1 MHQFR
6 PAVLIGLALPA
17 FLACDGG
24 TKPDTSQAGCTSS
37 TPITLA
43 VGGSVI
49 LDATVNGGC
58 VQIPAAGPAGAEYL
72 LVAYSAASQIV
83 QNGISGSYTL
93 SSGSAATPAPPG
105 PGPAAGVAPK
115 PDPATGFHFM
125 LRERERAL
133 AADPARRIPARPRL
147 VPPAPPQV
155 GDVRTFKVCSS
166 TTCNSFVNVTATAQY
181 VGARGAIY
189 QDNTLPTGAGY
200 TQGEIDQIGAL
211 FDGASPNMYEIDTT
225 AFGRESDLDAN
236 GVVIVLLT
244 PRVNLLSGSC
254 NQTQTAILG
263 YFFGLDLVNDP
274 NSNQGEIFYGLVP
287 DPNNTTCTISRNFAL
302 GFLPPTFIHEFQHM
316 ISFNQHVLIRNGAT
330 EQTWLNEGISHFA
343 EELGGRQLP
352 DAECPLYPSCL
363 SQFASGNI
371 FNSFDYLDDPEG
383 NFLIYPGSSLGTV
396 EERGASWL
404 FVRWLA
410 DHFATSPTLGT
421 DLTRRLLQT
430 SRTGAANIASVTGE
444 AFDLL
449 VGQWQMANYGEGVPG
464 IADLSGRLTYTS
476 WNLSQVYSQNGFPKP
491 YPCLCSSPS
500 PSRLTS
506 DSIVGGGYTHAG
518 TLRAGSGKHVRVLVG
533 PGEGPINVRFAGSTG
548 FPGLVP
554 RYAALRTR

>member
-43 VGGSVI
+43 AGGSVI

-58 VQIPAAGPAGAEYL
+58 VQIPAAGPAGAQY
-72 LVAYSAASQIV
+72 LVAAVSAAPQVV

-93 SSGSAATPAPPG
+93 TSGSVTTPAPPG
-105 PGPAAGVAPK
+105 PGPSAGAAPK

-125 LRERERAL
+125 LRARERAL
-133 AADPARRIPARPRL
+133 AADPARRIPARPQL
-147 VPPAPPQV
+147 VPPAPPQI

-236 GVVIVLLT
+236 GVVIILLT

-330 EQTWLNEGISHFA
+330 EQTWLNEGFSHFA

-352 DAECPLYPSCL
+352 DAECPLFSSCL
-363 SQFASGNI
+363 AQFAGLGDLANAQ
-371 FNSFDYLDDPEG
+371 DYLTNTEAS
-383 NFLIYPGSSLGTV
+383 FLVYPGSSLGTIA
-396 EERGASWL
+396 ERGASWL
-404 FVRWLA
+404 FIRWLA
-410 DHFATSPTLGT
+410 DHFATDSILGT
-421 DLTRRLLQT
+421 GFTRAMLQT
-430 SRTGAANIASVTGE
+430 NRTGAANLEAVTGE
-444 AFDLL
+444 TFATL
-449 VGQWQMANYGEGVPG
+449 VGQWQMANYLEGVPG
-464 IADLSGRLTYTS
+464 FPNTSGRLTYRS
-476 WNLSQVYSQNGFPKP
+476 WNLAQVYSPTYPLTPDGIVNGT
-491 YPCLCSSPS
+491 Y
-500 PSRLTS
+500 SRTG
-506 DSIVGGGYTHAG
+506 V
-518 TLRAGSGKHVRVLVG
+518 LRAGSGHHALVTQAANSDAVRLRLQG
-533 PGEGPINVRFAGSTG
+533 GSGFA
-548 FPGLVP
+548 GLVP
-554 RYAALRTR
+554 RLAVARIR